1 MTSTLFVEEL
11 KGRTSGTNANKVIV
25 PSGQTLQ
32 VPTVTGNPS
41 FTGGLKV
48 DTVQNTSGTTAITI
62 DSGGRTII
70 NNATRPR
77 FEAGFNNDDMDNV
90 GNADGSDYRITFT
103 QELVDIGGCWD
114 GSHTFTAPVDG
125 LYMFYSNLYSNYTS
139 NNARTQLALYVGG
152 VRKYKNANANWETET
167 TATLVMPIYLSATNT
182 VDIRMSLYDSNGTSN
197 TFQIYRNTIY
207 SNFGGYLIG

>member
-90 GNADGSDYRITFT
+90 GNADGSDYRMVI
-103 QELVDIGGCWD
+103 
-114 GSHTFTAPVDG
+114 S
-125 LYMFYSNLYSNYTS
+125 
-139 NNARTQLALYVGG
+139 
-152 VRKYKNANANWETET
+152 
-167 TATLVMPIYLSATNT
+167 
-182 VDIRMSLYDSNGTSN
+182 
-197 TFQIYRNTIY
+197 
-207 SNFGGYLIG
+207 